1 MESLS
6 KPLSALNLNHKEQ
19 GQCHQATSECKG
31 CSITPNQTAKE
42 WTEILSESVVSK
54 WDAAAAPIRSSLKK
68 EKRQRRCRAD
78 KRVNWGRIECRN
90 FEQRCGIWSGGVPN
104 HKGPSLH
111 LGRLLTEST
120 LEIDEWESSATLK
133 GSEKKGVREL
143 GVKERKQRVALF
155 SPADLGRKKL
165 KMDREEISRLNK
177 SRENIG
183 CHCLSIYKMKKEQI
197 IKRLVFLQCRDSNGD
212 ANSTVDPKSLT
223 KSMKKCKKNEV
234 MEKLMRLQF
243 QLYGRYD
250 VCCVDESCECFR
262 NGIECQI
269 DSDCCDC
276 GGDTVYNNYIGDQ
289 WIFGKPPSSKRD
301 SLSCGN
307 PAGNTHGL
315 IVTQYKGDPDKGE
328 HTEVQVAEDGFV
340 KFKSPAVQKYIQ
352 DWNEHYSEEEEEE
365 QEQVQAGLQEG
376 TPDGEQSV
384 RGILNFD
391 K

>member
-1 MESLS
+1 M
-6 KPLSALNLNHKEQ
+6 
-19 GQCHQATSECKG
+19 G
-31 CSITPNQTAKE
+31 CSG
-42 WTEILSESVVSK
+42 
-54 WDAAAAPIRSSLKK
+54 SSDLKK
-68 EKRQRRCRAD
+68 EKRQRRCRGD

-90 FEQRCGIWSGGVPN
+90 YEQRCGIWSGGVPN
-104 HKGPSLH
+104 NKGPSLH

-120 LEIDEWESSATLK
+120 LQIDEWKPKS
-133 GSEKKGVREL
+133 KGVREL

-183 CHCLSIYKMKKEQI
+183 CHCLSIYKMKKDQI
-197 IKRLVFLQCRDSNGD
+197 IQRLVFLQCRGINEGGNSNEGD
-212 ANSTVDPKSLT
+212 NNNEGDNSNHNDNAKALT
-223 KSMKKCKKNEV
+223 KTMKKCKKNEV
-234 MEKLMRLQF
+234 MEQLMRLQF
-243 QLYGRYD
+243 KLYGRYD

-276 GGDTVYNNYIGDQ
+276 GGDTVYNNYIGEQ
-289 WIFGKPPSSKRD
+289 WTFGKPPSSKRD

-307 PAGNTHGL
+307 PAGNTHNL
-315 IVTQYKGDPDKGE
+315 IVTQFKGDPDKEE
-328 HTEVQVAEDGFV
+328 HDEVKVAEDGFV

-352 DWNEHYSEEEEEE
+352 DWNEHYSD
-365 QEQVQAGLQEG
+365 QEG
-376 TPDGEQSV
+376 EDLQRKEEKDDRESTADGDENI